1 MNYAFAELFGLTYT
15 GLEYSKRDEYG
26 HLFCFRGKEFVIGN
40 YNYSEAEAKELAASL
55 IFEAIAECVD
65 MDDIRNLLRRKNDSN

>member
-40 YNYSEAEAKELAASL
+40 YNYS
-55 IFEAIAECVD
+55 
-65 MDDIRNLLRRKNDSN
+65 